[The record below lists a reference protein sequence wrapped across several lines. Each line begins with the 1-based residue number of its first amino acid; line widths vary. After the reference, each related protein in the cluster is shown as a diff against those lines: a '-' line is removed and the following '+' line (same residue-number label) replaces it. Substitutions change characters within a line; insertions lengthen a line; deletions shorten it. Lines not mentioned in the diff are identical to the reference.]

1 MHCHLITITS
11 FFFVLKVYLQK
22 YRDEG
27 RNNPQES
34 LPTSLTPSEN
44 TARRRRDVYKRIT
57 KVLQLQWRALTI
69 AILVLIIIVLLSV
82 VFILVDS
89 ETLAAAHNAELILP
103 WEICLVQTA
112 GDAAACLKYVHG
124 LAPNEALLMATLVI
138 LSLTGVAAY
147 LVLNPLAVLSAWKDF
162 LRDKRRSKRAPSS
175 SENPT
180 EMIGFQ
186 EVRPMTKGVPP
197 TVASATPDGLRSH
210 SLREVTPSFRSES
223 FDFLNSALEKESP
236 HQGRSSIGQ
245 PARSSMA
252 LDLDWEERYS
262 FAALHRDK
270 GPTETHNEVWRK

>member
-1 MHCHLITITS
+1 
-11 FFFVLKVYLQK
+11 VLKVYLQK

-34 LPTSLTPSEN
+34 LPASLTPSDS
-44 TARRRRDVYKRIT
+44 TSRRRRDVYKRIT

-89 ETLAAAHNAELILP
+89 ETLAAAHDAELILP
-103 WEICLVQTA
+103 WEICLVRTA

-124 LAPNEALLMATLVI
+124 LAPNEALLIATLVI

-162 LRDKRRSKRAPSS
+162 LQDKRRSKRAPSS
-175 SENPT
+175 PENPT

-186 EVRPMTKGVPP
+186 EVRPMAKRVPP
-197 TVASATPDGLRSH
+197 TVASRVSSPIPDGLRSH
-210 SLREVTPSFRSES
+210 SVPDVSRSFRSES
-223 FDFLNSALEKESP
+223 FDFLNNSDLEKESP
-236 HQGRSSIGQ
+236 DPGRSSIGQ

-252 LDLDWEERYS
+252 LDLDWEERNS
-262 FAALHRDK
+262 FAAWHRDK
-270 GPTETHNEVWRK
+270 EPTETHNEVWGK